1 MLGTPPVAPVC
12 TYIQCKYISTL
23 EHTPF
28 IRNTAYLR
36 KHSLFTLPSDFPI
49 QPHAGKIKPTTVI
62 PTAFASCENTVCG
75 KVVTNTMVVDTHPHH
90 APRTTLDIDI
100 VALQRGHLLLPLHVG
115 HFTLQHTSPSSTTL
129 SDHASQGSSAIHA
142 AAGSR
147 QQHTSPSP
155 TVIPNHI
162 RQGWL
167 QNTGGQVCRNCKPE
181 GVLPHATFV
190 RDEFIYHMSFF
201 QLR

>member
-1 MLGTPPVAPVC
+1 MWCCVVSCVVLGTPPVAPVC

-75 KVVTNTMVVDTHPHH
+75 KVVTDTMVSVDTHPHH

-129 SDHASQGSSAIHA
+129 SDHASQGSSAIHG
-142 AAGSR
+142 AAGSN
-147 QQHTSPSP
+147 
-155 TVIPNHI
+155 IP
-162 RQGWL
+162 
-167 QNTGGQVCRNCKPE
+167 
-181 GVLPHATFV
+181 LPPPP
-190 RDEFIYHMSFF
+190 
-201 QLR
+201 